1 VSAFSIGQN
10 FVTVFEF
17 IVIFG
22 ALNIFVIDGLE
33 IRSAVIQIVVVFANF
48 RVLFGIDES
57 SILVLHHSAKGS
69 GSIVI
74 HSSGTGGSPETVVSE
89 FDSSETIKLTDAI
102 NNSDIRFNQI
112 DVINSE
118 SCE

>member
-22 ALNIFVIDGLE
+22 ALKIFVIDGLE

-48 RVLFGIDES
+48 RVLFGID
-57 SILVLHHSAKGS
+57 
-69 GSIVI
+69 
-74 HSSGTGGSPETVVSE
+74 
-89 FDSSETIKLTDAI
+89 
-102 NNSDIRFNQI
+102 
-112 DVINSE
+112 
-118 SCE
+118 